1 MADQNYD
8 PLPPHLP
15 LIAQTL
21 GVCVSDL
28 TDPPD
33 FTLGF
38 DWQTRRLIEAMRR
51 LSQRQRNAILRLT
64 KFLSAGV

>member
-38 DWQTRRLIEAMRR
+38 DWQTRRLIEAMRK
-51 LSQRQRNAILRLT
+51 LS
-64 KFLSAGV
+64 